1 MRLQSVRVDR
11 YGPLSGIEHE
21 FDGGLEVCYGPNES
35 GKTLLLDALLR
46 LCSPDVADVLPDVGR
61 VDAPPVG
68 HVVLET
74 VGDVGAPDT
83 AETPGTAAASGG
95 ADASDTVDIP
105 TDEATVADHRPDES
119 PRASVEAHVL
129 GDGTTLGDVTDCTP
143 RQLRN
148 VFVVRDADLRLAD
161 EHAFYDATAR
171 RLADLH
177 TAEIAALRSEL
188 VDAGRL
194 TPSNLNLARAEE
206 HGNVREVR
214 ERAAELAERID
225 AYVADCRAS
234 GVESAER
241 ERVEV
246 AAELERTRTALERQR
261 AAETLAT
268 HDRLAAQLETVRD
281 ATEAL
286 ADRDC
291 TESGLE
297 RLDEIDAELARVADE
312 LDEHDD
318 RRAELR
324 EERQRLDDRI
334 EALDAELATLED
346 RLREI
351 EELEDRL
358 ESYRESAVSA
368 GPSTQRLGAGVAIA
382 GAIGAGAAAVADVTL
397 AALGL
402 AGLAVLAGAWTL
414 SRQQA
419 LRTAAAERGS
429 VLAAARDA
437 GLDAETIADVAPAIR
452 ELRDEHDRLADRVD
466 SIEQDRALAE
476 RRLEDVDTERED
488 AIDRRRALRRER
500 RELLR
505 GAGVPDVETYREAVS
520 AAESFREDRRA
531 ATASLTER
539 LGEPDPASAS
549 TSDRIDYWADEL
561 SSLREDAVAA
571 DVDAAAF
578 DPEERDRLESRAS
591 TLAERLSELEGRLD
605 EHEAAVD
612 RFADE
617 LGRLPTGR
625 FRDDPIGV
633 VARSVDGLAA
643 TARELES
650 FVAAI
655 DRDADV
661 SRVAIAALEGVRADE
676 EAKLAELFEPEGTA
690 ATVFASITDGRYERV
705 TYDPAAETLV
715 VATSDGTTRT
725 PRELSRGATDQLY
738 LAARI
743 GLADRIL
750 SGGPGFLLLDDP
762 LLPADPERLSAGFDA
777 LRQLADDG
785 WQIVYMTAKPEVG
798 EALVD
803 QHDVPCRRFE
813 RLE

>member
-1 MRLQSVRVDR
+1 MRLRSVRVDR

-46 LCSPDVADVLPDVGR
+46 LCSPDAVDVLPDVGR
-61 VDAPPVG
+61 VEEPPVG
-68 HVVLET
+68 HAVLET
-74 VGDVGAPDT
+74 AGDVGAPRSADEPT
-83 AETPGTAAASGG
+83 DSGDAAAAGH
-95 ADASDTVDIP
+95 ASTAP
-105 TDEATVADHRPDES
+105 S
-119 PRASVEAHVL
+119 PASVEEHVL
-129 GDGTTLGDVTDCTP
+129 GDGTTLADVTDCTP

-161 EHAFYDATAR
+161 EHEFYDATAR

-194 TPSNLNLARAEE
+194 TPSNLNLARAEG

-214 ERAAELAERID
+214 NRAADLAERID

-241 ERVEV
+241 ERVEI
-246 AAELERTRTALERQR
+246 AAELERTRDALDRQR

-297 RLDEIDAELARVADE
+297 RLDEIDAELARIADE
-312 LDEHDD
+312 LDNYDD

-334 EALDAELATLED
+334 ESLDAELVTFED

-351 EELEDRL
+351 EGLGDRL
-358 ESYRESAVSA
+358 EDYRESAI
-368 GPSTQRLGAGVAIA
+368 STGDASTLRSGAAV
-382 GAIGAGAAAVADVTL
+382 AIGAGAAAVAGVIAAAVGLTAL
-397 AALGL
+397 AL
-402 AGLAVLAGAWTL
+402 LAGAWTL
-414 SRQQA
+414 YHHRA
-419 LRTAAAERGS
+419 ARRAAAERGS
-429 VLAAARDA
+429 LLAAARDA
-437 GLDAETIADVAPAIR
+437 GLDVETLADVAPAIR
-452 ELRDEHDRLADRVD
+452 DLRDERARLADRVD
-466 SIEQDRALAE
+466 SIEQDRDLAD
-476 RRLEDVDTERED
+476 RRLADVETDRED
-488 AIDRRRALRRER
+488 AIDRRRTLRRER

-505 GAGVPDVETYREAVS
+505 EAGVPDVETYREAVS
-520 AAESFREDRRA
+520 AADSYREERRT

-539 LGEPDPASAS
+539 LGEPQTASAS

-561 SSLREDAVAA
+561 ASLREGVAA
-571 DVDAAAF
+571 TDVTAEAF
-578 DPEERDRLESRAS
+578 DSDERDRLESRTS
-591 TLAERLSELEGRLD
+591 SLEERLAELDGRLD
-605 EHEAAVD
+605 DHEAAVD

-625 FRDDPIGV
+625 FRDDPIGLA
-633 VARSVDGLAA
+633 ARSVDGLAA
-643 TARELES
+643 TARDLES
-650 FVAAI
+650 FVASL

-661 SRVAIAALEGVRADE
+661 SRVAIAALEDVRADE
-676 EAKLAELFEPEGTA
+676 EAKLADLFDPAGTA
-690 ATVFASITDGRYERV
+690 ADTFASITDGRYERV
-705 TYDPAAETLV
+705 TYDPVAETLV
-715 VATSDGTTRT
+715 VEAADGTART
-725 PRELSRGATDQLY
+725 PRELSRGTTDQLY

-743 GLADRIL
+743 GLAERIL
-750 SGGPGFLLLDDP
+750 SGGTGFLLLDDP
-762 LLPADPERLSAGFDA
+762 LLPADPERLSAGFEA
-777 LRQLADDG
+777 LRRLADDG

-798 EALVD
+798 EELVEH
-803 QHDVPCRRFE
+803 HDVPCRRFE